1 MRRGLISVAIFVAFV
16 AIFTL
21 SRHAIHS
28 STTTTTTTTKISTTT
43 SSTTTT
49 IAAGANCVAS
59 DFSGAYNE
67 GEGAAG
73 TIYASI
79 TLTKTSGGTCTLNGW
94 PILTLSDRLGAVL
107 KSTGVDVPS
116 SSSGFQ
122 FLTPTQANAAPKTL
136 TLSMNGTATFSLA
149 YSDVQSGTTAC
160 ESAVTV
166 SVQFVAGGASIP
178 VTPQYAVQPCD
189 AGQIWLS
196 PFY

>member
-1 MRRGLISVAIFVAFV
+1 MRRGLIAVAIIVAFV
-16 AIFTL
+16 AIFVL
-21 SRHAIHS
+21 SRYVIHS
-28 STTTTTTTTKISTTT
+28 STTTTT
-43 SSTTTT
+43 
-49 IAAGANCVAS
+49 IAAASDCVAS

-73 TIYASI
+73 TIYASV
-79 TLTKTSGGTCTLNGW
+79 TLTKTTSGTCTLEGW

-107 KSTGVDVPS
+107 KSTGVEVPS
-116 SSSGFQ
+116 AASGFQ

-136 TLSMNGTATFSLA
+136 TLSMNGTTTFSLA
-149 YSDVQSGTTAC
+149 YSDVQSGTAAC

>member
-1 MRRGLISVAIFVAFV
+1 VRRGLISVAIFAAFI

-21 SRHAIHS
+21 SRHAID
-28 STTTTTTTTKISTTT
+28 STTTTTTTTTASTTT

-49 IAAGANCVAS
+49 TLVSASCVAS
-59 DFSGAYNE
+59 DFSGIYSE

-79 TLTKTSGGTCTLNGW
+79 SLTKTTGGTCTLNGW
-94 PILTLSDRLGAVL
+94 PILTLSDKLGAVL

-116 SSSGFQ
+116 KASGFQ
-122 FLTPTQANAAPKTL
+122 FLTPSQANVAPKTL
-136 TLSMNGTATFSLA
+136 TLSMNSTTTFSLA

-166 SVQFVAGGASIP
+166 SVQFVTGGASIP

-189 AGQIWLS
+189 NGQIWLS